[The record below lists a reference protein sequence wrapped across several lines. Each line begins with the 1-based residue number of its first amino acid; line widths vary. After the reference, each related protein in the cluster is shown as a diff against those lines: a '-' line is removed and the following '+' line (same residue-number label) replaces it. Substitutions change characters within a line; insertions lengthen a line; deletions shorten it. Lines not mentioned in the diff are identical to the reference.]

1 MTVLSIVVQITS
13 FSSVS
18 SFLLDFNCVWDMKLC
33 NAGSLILLSCDHL
46 LPRLADNKEKSGSA
60 NL

>member
-1 MTVLSIVVQITS
+1 MTVLSIVAQITS

-18 SFLLDFNCVWDMKLC
+18 SLLLDFNCVWDMKLC
-33 NAGSLILLSCDHL
+33 HAGSLILLPCDHL
-46 LPRLADNKEKSGSA
+46 LPRLADNKEKTGSA